1 MKILAGCDQI
11 ANTQIY
17 AFLNSPTILQLLS
30 CCAADITIV
39 VMLQI
44 LNCTVQCNCT
54 HQFII
59 VYTLGQKDK
68 VTREDQQM
76 KAVVLHM

>member
-1 MKILAGCDQI
+1 MQILTGCDQI
-11 ANTQIY
+11 AYTQIY
-17 AFLNSPTILQLLS
+17 AFLNSPTILQLSS

-44 LNCTVQCNCT
+44 LNTAVQCNV
-54 HQFII
+54 H
-59 VYTLGQKDK
+59 TLGQNDK

>member
-1 MKILAGCDQI
+1 MQILTWCDQI

-17 AFLNSPTILQLLS
+17 AFLNSPTIRKLLG
-30 CCAADITIV
+30 CCVADITIM

-44 LNCTVQCNCT
+44 LNCTVQYSV
-54 HQFII
+54 H
-59 VYTLGQKDK
+59 TLGQKDK